1 MSAWYAESAPLLTA
15 AKMPKSEG
23 TPALVQELFAFSAH
37 YTGADSSRVPAD
49 DEMDEDTLHAA
60 TISSEYL
67 SNRASTCKCDDTRLK
82 RWYWFCKEK
91 VFLTCTLTLIPE

>member
-1 MSAWYAESAPLLTA
+1 VSAWYAESAALLTA

-49 DEMDEDTLHAA
+49 D
-60 TISSEYL
+60 
-67 SNRASTCKCDDTRLK
+67 DTRLK
-82 RWYWFCKEK
+82 QWYWFCKEK
-91 VFLTCTLTLIPE
+91 VFLTCTLALIPE